1 MDSRIVELVNSV
13 PIIIISE
20 KDNGDNRRYHK
31 KKRIREKWRKMYGTV
46 STALEAGQVI
56 SMAEPNPCLY
66 MSRKTYS
73 RLKGDINRGGQH
85 GNCETDK

>member
-31 KKRIREKWRKMYGTV
+31 KKRIRKKWRKRYGTV
-46 STALEAGQVI
+46 SAVLEAGQFI
-56 SMAEPNPCLY
+56 AMAEPNPVLY
-66 MSRKTYS
+66 MSKKTYS
-73 RLKGDINRGGQH
+73 RLKGDINRGGQ
-85 GNCETDK
+85 NENWQED